1 MGRDPH
7 VSCTVKSKSDFT
19 GDWMYLYKPS
29 RLTPVV
35 VPAGSPSRG
44 GDVVVYFRHKP
55 TELGHFFFFLFCP
68 YVLSVSVFMA
78 LSTVFHFIISPDN
91 SPLSDS
97 VFPVL
102 ILPFWSFQLFI
113 AL

>member
-1 MGRDPH
+1 MGRDTH

-35 VPAGSPSRG
+35 VPAGSHSRG

-55 TELGHFFFFLFCP
+55 TELGHFFFFYSVLMPCLF
-68 YVLSVSVFMA
+68 LS
-78 LSTVFHFIISPDN
+78 LW
-91 SPLSDS
+91 L
-97 VFPVL
+97 
-102 ILPFWSFQLFI
+102 FQLYFI
-113 AL
+113 S